1 MWFLMSQISNMHI
14 VSFDDVI
21 PRTYFVK
28 YVSNNNIEFLQNKHE
43 SIKQPIKTNGGD
55 GAYILELHMGKLKK

>member
-1 MWFLMSQISNMHI
+1 MHI
-14 VSFDDVI
+14 VSFDDV

-28 YVSNNNIEFLQNKHE
+28 YVSNNNIEFLQNKCE

>member
-1 MWFLMSQISNMHI
+1 MN
-14 VSFDDVI
+14 FDDVI
-21 PRTYFVK
+21 PRTQFVK

-55 GAYILELHMGKLKK
+55 GAYILELHMGKFKK

>member
-1 MWFLMSQISNMHI
+1 MHI

-28 YVSNNNIEFLQNKHE
+28 YVSNNNIEFLQNIHG
-43 SIKQPIKTNGGD
+43 SVKQPIKTNGGD
-55 GAYILELHMGKLKK
+55 GAYVLELHKKKLKK

>member
-1 MWFLMSQISNMHI
+1 MIIPWIVIKLEGDGIHMWFLKSQISNMHI

-21 PRTYFVK
+21 PKTYFVK

-43 SIKQPIKTNGGD
+43 SIK
-55 GAYILELHMGKLKK
+55 